1 MPAML
6 CASKW
11 WMLGEITYSSS
22 RGTGR
27 RLTATIALIFAK
39 PPVGAHFDNTRRVEK
54 QKGRIEKREL
64 TATDALNGYI
74 DWPGVA
80 KVCRIRRVTESK
92 GRRVEEV
99 RYAITSLSG
108 NAEELLALVR
118 GHWAVENR
126 LHRCATSLGET
137 RVRCARFGPPS
148 VGGVQERGHRGTAA
162 PGLREHRGSNTVHH
176 RRREA
181 VAYRLPGFDP

>member
-1 MPAML
+1 L
-6 CASKW
+6 CQQVVDAGGDYLFIVKGNRQA
-11 WMLGEITYSSS
+11 LDND
-22 RGTGR
+22 
-27 RLTATIALIFAK
+27 IALIFAK
-39 PPVGAHFDNTRRVEK
+39 PPVGAHFDSTRRVEK

-80 KVCRIRRVTESK
+80 KVCQIRRVTESK

-118 GHWAVENR
+118 GHWAIENR
-126 LHRCATSLGET
+126 LHRVRDVTLAKT
-137 RVRCARFGPPS
+137 RVRCAKVRP
-148 VGGVQERGHRGTAA
+148 RKCW
-162 PGLREHRGSNTVHH
+162 RGSGT
-176 RRREA
+176 RS
-181 VAYRLPGFDP
+181 